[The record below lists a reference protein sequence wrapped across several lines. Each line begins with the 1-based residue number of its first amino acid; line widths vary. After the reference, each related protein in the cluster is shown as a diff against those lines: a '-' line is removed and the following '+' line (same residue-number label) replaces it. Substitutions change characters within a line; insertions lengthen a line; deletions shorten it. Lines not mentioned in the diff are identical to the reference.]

1 MDEPAGWSPPA
12 TSAPALGGR
21 AMATTDVSKRN
32 IEMARKG
39 YAAFNDGDIET
50 AMSTFSD
57 DIVWHAGKRGPLA
70 GDYKGKAALLGM
82 FAKFGQLTEGS
93 YKAEIHDILVN
104 DEHGVV
110 IGAYKATRNGK
121 ALEEKFVDVVH
132 MNAEGQATEFWRFQE
147 DQIGALEWL
156 EG

>member
-1 MDEPAGWSPPA
+1 MS
-12 TSAPALGGR
+12 
-21 AMATTDVSKRN
+21 TTDVSKRN

-70 GDYKGKAALLGM
+70 GDYKGKPAVLGLLV
-82 FAKFGQLTEGS
+82 KFGQLTGGT

-110 IGAYKATRNGK
+110 IGTSTATRDGK
-121 ALEEKFVDVVH
+121 TLVEKFVDVVH

-147 DQIGALEWL
+147 DQISALEWL
-156 EG
+156 ES